1 MNQLCQQ
8 CGTRQAAL
16 KRGTQIVCTDCY
28 SEPPLPKPGEWDKVI
43 NPAYI
48 LELERRIEAL
58 EQIIRERTG
67 DS

>member
-16 KRGTQIVCTDCY
+16 KRGTEIVCTDCY
-28 SEPPLPKPGEWDKVI
+28 NEPPLIKPGQWDRII

-48 LELERRIEAL
+48 LALEARIEAL
-58 EQIIRERTG
+58 EKIIKEWIG
-67 DS
+67 GK